1 MLTDPPVFNSRKG
14 LAMNTYEN
22 NLYSVSSKY
31 FDDKKNAEKRTLL
44 LYFFV
49 GLGLFCSYIDQ
60 VMIGIVFLVVA
71 IWFVFEKKV
80 TDTEYDAAVQLY
92 LFDIKQIALEKLGI
106 DEDEVKE
113 VTPIVFGGYNFDK
126 GTISKLGKDKIWR
139 TNKYEVVCLFFSKN
153 EVHCY
158 SYEFFTT
165 NEKDRKYRE
174 NTEVY
179 FYTDI
184 VSVSTSLTTTKL
196 ENGVSVEHEFFK
208 LTTKGG
214 TALEVSLT
222 DVEGAKNSINAMRHL
237 LREKKSND

>member
-1 MLTDPPVFNSRKG
+1 MK
-14 LAMNTYEN
+14 TYEN
-22 NLYSVSSKY
+22 NLYSISSKY
-31 FDDKKNAEKRTLL
+31 FDEKKNAGKRTLL

-126 GTISKLGKDKIWR
+126 STISKLGKDKIWR
-139 TNKYEVVCLFFSKN
+139 TNKYEVVCL
-153 EVHCY
+153 
-158 SYEFFTT
+158 
-165 NEKDRKYRE
+165 
-174 NTEVY
+174 Y
-179 FYTDI
+179 F
-184 VSVSTSLTTTKL
+184 
-196 ENGVSVEHEFFK
+196 
-208 LTTKGG
+208 
-214 TALEVSLT
+214 
-222 DVEGAKNSINAMRHL
+222 
-237 LREKKSND
+237 